1 MIRSLKIKEDT
12 NSLYTEEEIIKLKTY
27 QILLFDYFLGKRL
40 DSYLELFTSFLNSV
54 ISCDRFSQQFIT
66 LRFKHIR
73 EFDELMKQLELMNS
87 IEIPFSFLNEFNFDL
102 NVIGITNIIDL
113 ADGIMVARGDLG
125 VELPFHEVPLI
136 QKMIVEKCIRYAK
149 PVIIATQMMESMI
162 NNFSPT
168 RAEANDVA
176 NAVIDG
182 ASALMLSIVLL

>member
-1 MIRSLKIKEDT
+1 MEKNITKHRQLLKLIRSLKIKEDT
-12 NSLYTEEEIIKLKTY
+12 NSLYTEEEIVKLKTY

-102 NVIGITNIIDL
+102 NVIGITTIIDL
-113 ADGIMVARGDLG
+113 ADQNCDALISDELLLKIRGVREKGEID
-125 VELPFHEVPLI
+125 ENQFRE
-136 QKMIVEKCIRYAK
+136 KMKQAFLEISKMKQC
-149 PVIIATQMMESMI
+149 
-162 NNFSPT
+162 
-168 RAEANDVA
+168 
-176 NAVIDG
+176 
-182 ASALMLSIVLL
+182 